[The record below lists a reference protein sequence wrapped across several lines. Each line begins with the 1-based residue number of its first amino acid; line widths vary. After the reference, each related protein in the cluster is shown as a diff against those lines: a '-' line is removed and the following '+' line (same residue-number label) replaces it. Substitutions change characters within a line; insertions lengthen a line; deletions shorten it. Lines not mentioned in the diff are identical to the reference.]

1 MENCYWIGG
10 ITACIGVLFVPWIRV
25 NTVYTPPVANL
36 PADVMKPN
44 ELEGTLAQSLGVG
57 AAGLPGAD
65 DGVTAG
71 GGASGM
77 DVGSVPLLVAGDAQ
91 AGELEARLYDRSGLL
106 GSINRGLG
114 LAPGSIQRTLRSM
127 GLPVG

>member
-1 MENCYWIGG
+1 MEDCYWIGG
-10 ITACIGVLFVPWIRV
+10 ITACVGVLFVPWIRV
-25 NTVYTPPVANL
+25 NNVYSPPVANL

-57 AAGLPGAD
+57 AAGLSGAD

-71 GGASGM
+71 GTSGM
-77 DVGSVPLLVAGDAQ
+77 DVGSVPLLVAGDSQ
-91 AGELEARLYDRSGLL
+91 VGELESRLYDRGLL
-106 GSINRGLG
+106 GSLNRGLG
-114 LAPGSIQRTLRSM
+114 LAPGSIQRTLRSV